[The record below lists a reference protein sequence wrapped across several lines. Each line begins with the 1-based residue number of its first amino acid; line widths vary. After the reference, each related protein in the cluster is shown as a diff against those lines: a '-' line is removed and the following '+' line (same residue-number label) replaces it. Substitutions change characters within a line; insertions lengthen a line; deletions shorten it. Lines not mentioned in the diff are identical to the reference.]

1 MWLRLTT
8 LVLWNSLVGTLEL
21 TNLWARNL
29 RDSVEWN
36 KHKATIEKIEP
47 SPQLL
52 SEEKFTFQRAVSIA
66 VFEHEI
72 SISLIA
78 NLDQTPLSHVSP
90 GRYALSFKS
99 ANNVLIKGWD
109 DKRQITG
116 TFAVTLDGK
125 FLPIQLIYQRKYQ
138 RCQPKFY
145 FWTLSPLIL

>member
-1 MWLRLTT
+1 M
-8 LVLWNSLVGTLEL
+8 
-21 TNLWARNL
+21 
-29 RDSVEWN
+29 EWN

-99 ANNVLIKGWD
+99 AKNVLIKGWD

-138 RCQPKFY
+138 RCLPKFY